1 MLMPQFTACYIKF
14 LSLNP
19 QSLSL
24 TVSNRLGPLLNLLK
38 LRKSQDGLEILPD
51 TLTTRIPITPISP
64 NTPTTPSTPL
74 QGPPIYS
81 LQSSSSSCCTL
92 NILAAPEPG
101 TQIRADIV
109 LVHGLHGS
117 LVNTWRQGL
126 WQNER
131 HPVEFD
137 RPPRPPVRPPK
148 RPRYSR
154 SAAIHPAPREKRAKF
169 ASCNR
174 TLDKD
179 ADTDAAW
186 QRAALQQTT
195 EPHLCNASDNNDMA
209 EEWVEIK
216 YFALILIIYLF
227 MILSQLCLCLRGAG
241 GYSNL

>member
-1 MLMPQFTACYIKF
+1 MAAVTQLFIGSSYSCPSFSALYIKF

-51 TLTTRIPITPISP
+51 TLTTRIPITP
-64 NTPTTPSTPL
+64 TPSTPL

-81 LQSSSSSCCTL
+81 LQSSSSSSSSCCTL
-92 NILAAPEPG
+92 NVLAEPAPG
-101 TQIRADIV
+101 TPIRADIV

-169 ASCNR
+169 ASCSR
-174 TLDKD
+174 SLD
-179 ADTDAAW
+179 ADATSVDGAW
-186 QRAALQQTT
+186 QRAAVQQTT
-195 EPHLCNASDNNDMA
+195 EPHLCSASDNNDIA
-209 EEWVEIK
+209 DE
-216 YFALILIIYLF
+216 
-227 MILSQLCLCLRGAG
+227 
-241 GYSNL
+241 